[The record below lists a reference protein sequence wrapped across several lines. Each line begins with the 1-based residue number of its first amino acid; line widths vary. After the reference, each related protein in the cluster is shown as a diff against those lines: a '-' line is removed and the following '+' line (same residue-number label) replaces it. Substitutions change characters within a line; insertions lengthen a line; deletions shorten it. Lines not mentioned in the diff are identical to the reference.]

1 MTSQMIE
8 GLFSLSRY
16 FFIRKNKIQ
25 MKLTG
30 NKILFILLLF
40 VEFIGEKTGK
50 KILKTVN
57 ITVED
62 MEGVERSHKLNDV
75 SRNVH
80 R

>member
-1 MTSQMIE
+1 
-8 GLFSLSRY
+8 
-16 FFIRKNKIQ
+16 